1 MISTPSVRGSH
12 LALLYLSRLDGL
24 SARSA
29 KAEGDEG
36 EEGLAPAA
44 AAAVSFSSGM
54 TGSELPE
61 GEGAALETEAAL
73 ASSLWPERRWRKA
86 RAPPVVRL
94 CKQKE
99 GYEQNMDLNQRD
111 RAL

>member
-29 KAEGDEG
+29 KAEDEG

-61 GEGAALETEAAL
+61 GEGAALETEAEA
-73 ASSLWPERRWRKA
+73 ASSL
-86 RAPPVVRL
+86 
-94 CKQKE
+94 
-99 GYEQNMDLNQRD
+99 
-111 RAL
+111 